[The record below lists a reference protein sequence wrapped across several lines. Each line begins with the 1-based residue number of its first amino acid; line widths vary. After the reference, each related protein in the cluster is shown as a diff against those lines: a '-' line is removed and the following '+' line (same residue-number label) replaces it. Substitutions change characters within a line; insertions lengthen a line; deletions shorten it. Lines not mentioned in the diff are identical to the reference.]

1 MQHSI
6 FQQIWKAQWCPQDWK
21 KCVLIPIP
29 KKGKV
34 KESSNYCTTVLISH
48 ASKIM
53 LKSFKLGFSTLW
65 TKNFQMYKLDLEKA
79 EEPELKLSTSIE
91 S

>member
-1 MQHSI
+1 
-6 FQQIWKAQWCPQDWK
+6 
-21 KCVLIPIP
+21 
-29 KKGKV
+29 
-34 KESSNYCTTVLISH
+34 VLISH

-53 LKSFKLGFSTLW
+53 LKSFKLGFSTVW

-91 S
+91 SYKKQGDLKKLYVCFIDYMEAFECGSQQTADYS